1 MKQKIFRLV
10 ADLRFSILILL
21 LISVF
26 SIIGTVIEQDQ
37 SIEIYKLNYPL
48 TNPVFGFLTWD
59 LILQF
64 GFDHV
69 YKTWWFLTLIFL
81 FGLSLVSCTFLQ
93 QLPSLKIARRCQFFR
108 TTRQFY
114 RLKISTILN
123 NFSFNKILASIKEN
137 QYSVFQ
143 QKNIIYCYKG
153 LIGRMA
159 PILVHFS
166 MILILLG
173 TILGSF
179 FGFKAQEI
187 VPKTENFH
195 IQNIFNNGQLTII
208 PNTSARINDFW
219 ITYTKNRTISQ
230 FYSDISILNNQGKEV
245 ERKTIAVNY
254 PLISKGIYY
263 YQTDWN
269 LIGLRFQNLANEI
282 LEYPLL
288 NISSSNQSKIWLT
301 WIVSNHSLKEGIIAI
316 IDNLEGYCS
325 IYNERGKFL
334 GNIELNETPKLD
346 QSITFSEIISSTGL
360 QIKTDPGIPII
371 YSGFFFLMLST
382 LISYITYSQI
392 WILKKNQKLFIGGTT
407 NRAIF
412 DFELEF
418 FKFLKERT
426 DKKNTFDL

>member
-37 SIEIYKLNYPL
+37 SIETYKLNYPL
-48 TNPVFGFLTWD
+48 TNPVFGVLTWD
-59 LILQF
+59 IILQF
-64 GFDHV
+64 GLDHV
-69 YKTWWFLTLIFL
+69 YKTGWFFMLIFL
-81 FGLSLVSCTFLQ
+81 FGLSLTSCTFLQ

-108 TTRQFY
+108 TTGQFY

-123 NFSFNKILASIKEN
+123 NFSFNKILASIKKK
-137 QYSVFQ
+137 QYSIFQ

-153 LIGRMA
+153 LIGRIA

-166 MILILLG
+166 MILVLLG
-173 TILGSF
+173 TIIGSL

-195 IQNIFNNGQLTII
+195 LQNILSNGQLTII

-219 ITYTKNRTISQ
+219 ITYTKKKTISQ
-230 FYSDISILNNQGKEV
+230 FYSDISILSNQGNEIA
-245 ERKTIAVNY
+245 RKTIAVNY
-254 PLISKGIYY
+254 PLISKGVYY

-269 LIGLRFQNLANEI
+269 LIGLRFQNLVSNI
-282 LEYPLL
+282 IEYPLI
-288 NISSSNQSKIWLT
+288 NISGNQSKVWLT
-301 WIVSNHSLKEGIIAI
+301 WIPNNNSLNAGVIAI

-325 IYNERGKFL
+325 IYNETGQFL
-334 GNIELNETPKLD
+334 GNIELNESANLNQP
-346 QSITFSEIISSTGL
+346 ITFLEIISSTGL

-371 YSGFFFLMLST
+371 YIGFFFLMLST

-392 WILKKNQKLFIGGTT
+392 WIIQKSQKLFIGGTT

-418 FKFLKERT
+418 FKFIK
-426 DKKNTFDL
+426 